1 MSPDEPDRADEPTQQ
16 TPTGY
21 TIPVPSREDVED
33 ALRRVAQ
40 PAKPEPSRRRRRS
53 PKKK

>member
-1 MSPDEPDRADEPTQQ
+1 MDDEPQDEPTQQ

-21 TIPVPSREDVED
+21 TIPVPDRETVEN